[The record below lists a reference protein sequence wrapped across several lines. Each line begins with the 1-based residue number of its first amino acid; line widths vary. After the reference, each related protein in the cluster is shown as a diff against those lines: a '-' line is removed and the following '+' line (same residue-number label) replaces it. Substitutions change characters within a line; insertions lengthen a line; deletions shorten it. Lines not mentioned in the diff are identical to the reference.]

1 MSQRPNTKS
10 TSGILSVG
18 AVGAAG
24 PHVVL
29 EPGGL
34 RALVGWAPRIP
45 EPQTDTATHLQVA
58 YFLLVLSG
66 LLVPMWSSNLG
77 ASSPGGWPHDFKK
90 QPGTPNNCCLLMFL
104 LCPQDL
110 GATQAPQQI
119 HRWHMFSRC
128 VCSSWPLVFLIKPE
142 GTLGGWA
149 SRLQE
154 ATGHTT
160 KTTGYFFPIGAP
172 DCQHTAHHT
181 AHNHNTTP
189 HTTTTPQHTH
199 THNNKTTKPQHTTH
213 STTHNHNT
221 TPHTTATPQ
230 HHNTTAHTTT
240 QPQHTAHNTT
250 HSTQNTSTQ
259 QHNHTAHTQHRRRRK
274 RRSGQ
279 TLNPGHQPRNWQE
292 GTTTHTHSTQHTAQH
307 KEHNTAP
314 HTANAS
320 MGPPWVKLRHRVGWS
335 RSMGGT
341 KGLGFPLLA
350 QQD

>member
-199 THNNKTTKPQHTTH
+199 TQQQNHKTTTHHTQHNTQPQHHTTH
-213 STTHNHNT
+213 NRNT
-221 TPHTTATPQ
+221 TTPQ
-230 HHNTTAHTTT
+230 HHSTHNHTT
-240 QPQHTAHNTT
+240 TT
-250 HSTQNTSTQ
+250 HSTQHNT
-259 QHNHTAHTQHRRRRK
+259 QHTKHEHTAAQSH
-274 RRSGQ
+274 S
-279 TLNPGHQPRNWQE
+279 
-292 GTTTHTHSTQHTAQH
+292 THTTQEEEEEEEWSNLKPWAPTQELAGGHHNPHTQHTAHSTTQRAQH
-307 KEHNTAP
+307 STTH
-314 HTANAS
+314 S
-320 MGPPWVKLRHRVGWS
+320 
-335 RSMGGT
+335 
-341 KGLGFPLLA
+341 
-350 QQD
+350 

>member
-1 MSQRPNTKS
+1 VSQRPNTKS

-181 AHNHNTTP
+181 AHNHNSTP

-199 THNNKTTKPQHTTH
+199 THTTTKPQ
-213 STTHNHNT
+213 NHNT
-221 TPHTTATPQ
+221 PHTAQHTTTTPHHTQPQ
-230 HHNTTAHTTT
+230 HHNTTTPQHTQPHNHNTQHTT
-240 QPQHTAHNTT
+240 QHTAHKTRA
-250 HSTQNTSTQ
+250 HSSTI
-259 QHNHTAHTQHRRRRK
+259 
-274 RRSGQ
+274 
-279 TLNPGHQPRNWQE
+279 
-292 GTTTHTHSTQHTAQH
+292 TQHT
-307 KEHNTAP
+307 HNT
-314 HTANAS
+314 
-320 MGPPWVKLRHRVGWS
+320 GGGGRGGVVK
-335 RSMGGT
+335 
-341 KGLGFPLLA
+341 P
-350 QQD
+350 